1 MIRHGKLLW
10 IYQFNHQ
17 YEWNCKKFSL
27 YLEWIYTFYLID
39 LFCIS
44 VRPTHPQLRASCNI
58 PAIVSGVCGLLV
70 GIGIGIGFGALI
82 FHPFNSNGLGGGIWF
97 GRKRRKRQAK
107 HRKDDRYVNNPISQ
121 EDFSMLKA
129 IHHAEKLYDY
139 E

>member
-1 MIRHGKLLW
+1 MNEIVISRMV
-10 IYQFNHQ
+10 IYILSNR
-17 YEWNCKKFSL
+17 S
-27 YLEWIYTFYLID
+27 FYN
-39 LFCIS
+39 S

-97 GRKRRKRQAK
+97 GRKRRKRQTRN
-107 HRKDDRYVNNPISQ
+107 RKDDKHVNNPISQ